1 MDVKAGL
8 VAIAAL
14 IAGTATSYAQNGGWH
29 FGSWSEGPIAAFTP
43 QPNDACQ
50 RTEMKSAGMPS
61 PQHITGRQSGA
72 LAVVAPGI
80 GIQIAEFSS
89 PNGFAR
95 PSSAHMPTQAH
106 TIASSA
112 SSHAFSFTPLAS
124 NPNLGKATATPAISP
139 SSKSTISSHC

>member
-50 RTEMKSAGMPS
+50 
-61 PQHITGRQSGA
+61 
-72 LAVVAPGI
+72 L
-80 GIQIAEFSS
+80 
-89 PNGFAR
+89 
-95 PSSAHMPTQAH
+95 
-106 TIASSA
+106 
-112 SSHAFSFTPLAS
+112 L
-124 NPNLGKATATPAISP
+124 L
-139 SSKSTISSHC
+139 